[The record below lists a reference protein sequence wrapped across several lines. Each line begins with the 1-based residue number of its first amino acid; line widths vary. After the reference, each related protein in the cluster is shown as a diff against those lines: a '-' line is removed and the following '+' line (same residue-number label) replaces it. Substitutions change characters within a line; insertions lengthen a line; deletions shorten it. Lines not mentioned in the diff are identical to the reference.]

1 MIIVCLL
8 IGVIIMYILY
18 GLQNFW
24 RMPIYNKVYNMWQE
38 DTEKVTKA
46 NLAIIIMC
54 FISFLLGVIS
64 NIMIN

>member
-1 MIIVCLL
+1 
-8 IGVIIMYILY
+8 
-18 GLQNFW
+18 
-24 RMPIYNKVYNMWQE
+24 MPIYNKVYNMWQE

-64 NIMIN
+64 NMMIN

>member
-38 DTEKVTKA
+38 DTKKVTKA

>member
-8 IGVIIMYILY
+8 IGVIIIYILY
-18 GLQNFW
+18 GLQNSW

-54 FISFLLGVIS
+54 FISFLLGIIS
-64 NIMIN
+64 NMMIN

>member
-8 IGVIIMYILY
+8 IGVIIIYILY
-18 GLQNFW
+18 GLQNSW

>member
-8 IGVIIMYILY
+8 IGVIIIYILY
-18 GLQNFW
+18 GLQNSW

-64 NIMIN
+64 NMMIN

>member
-1 MIIVCLL
+1 MIFVCLL
-8 IGVIIMYILY
+8 IGVIIIYILY
-18 GLQNFW
+18 GLQNSW

-64 NIMIN
+64 NMMIN